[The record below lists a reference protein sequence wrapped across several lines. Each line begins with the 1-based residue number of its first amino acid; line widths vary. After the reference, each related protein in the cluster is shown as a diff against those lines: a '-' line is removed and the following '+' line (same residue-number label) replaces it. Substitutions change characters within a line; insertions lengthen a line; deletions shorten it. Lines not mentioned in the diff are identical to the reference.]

1 MEACGILALTDVI
14 AERYPTRRSGSHW
27 HITERTTSATM
38 SCRSPHLPSASA
50 TQNSSIAVR
59 QIQRGKPQGY
69 TVNSFHAG
77 CCFCGQSAQ
86 HQLEA
91 VMWVTGGVE
100 GWGWGWGGIQRQE
113 ARARTLI
120 KALPEA
126 HDLLVFP
133 EMLDIHRNDYGATRF
148 GAVRSIALYC
158 HSPRKFCSELKIKRE
173 HVDEEEMVPFLFCF
187 ALFVPTP
194 HGQIKDSPRN

>member
-1 MEACGILALTDVI
+1 MEACGIPALTEVI

-27 HITERTTSATM
+27 HITQRTTSATM
-38 SCRSPHLPSASA
+38 NCRSPHLPSTSV
-50 TQNSSIAVR
+50 TQNSSVAVR

-100 GWGWGWGGIQRQE
+100 GSGWGGVGVGVGFSDRRRAPAHSSKTCQKLMTFQSSPRCLTSTATTM
-113 ARARTLI
+113 ARRAS
-120 KALPEA
+120 ALSV
-126 HDLLVFP
+126 LS
-133 EMLDIHRNDYGATRF
+133 
-148 GAVRSIALYC
+148 RSIATLLE
-158 HSPRKFCSELKIKRE
+158 KN
-173 HVDEEEMVPFLFCF
+173 VPSY
-187 ALFVPTP
+187 
-194 HGQIKDSPRN
+194 K

>member
-1 MEACGILALTDVI
+1 MGW
-14 AERYPTRRSGSHW
+14 R
-27 HITERTTSATM
+27 
-38 SCRSPHLPSASA
+38 
-50 TQNSSIAVR
+50 
-59 QIQRGKPQGY
+59 
-69 TVNSFHAG
+69 
-77 CCFCGQSAQ
+77 
-86 HQLEA
+86 
-91 VMWVTGGVE
+91 GGV
-100 GWGWGWGGIQRQE
+100 GVGVGFSDRR
-113 ARARTLI
+113 RAPAHSS